1 MADTDRESWDD
12 ARLVRSA
19 REAADSAAFGHLITR
34 YRSQLVRLAES
45 FMDGGSEVEDC
56 VQEACIRAYGNLELL
71 ADPDRFGSWL
81 RRILFGC
88 CMDSLRR
95 RRRNVAALDEAEKIA
110 SQEPGTGRT
119 SPSAVNLIEANEFA
133 ARVLNTIDALP
144 DRDAVPLRLFHLDGL
159 RYASIASYLGVK
171 ESSARS
177 LVTRARQRLKGML
190 AMDMEKERTSG
201 HLTEVLRES
210 VWERGKT
217 RLRGGILHILNG
229 KTVVDSLARSDVPGD
244 KVEYSDVFHEGPV
257 DATLGDEAFVHKRV
271 AYLVAMGGGRK
282 EQIGEQYARGER
294 GLRAFR
300 KYDEVVLWFEH
311 DLYDQLLLI
320 HHLAFYL
327 RCDPRPT
334 KLSLICIGRYPG
346 MPSFRGLGDLSP
358 MQLASLLD
366 TRQLVGEAQLE
377 LGAKAWQ
384 AFGSPDPSGLLH
396 LIEHAD
402 FQSLPFLRAALI
414 RHLEQFPSVRNGL
427 GLSEQYALEGIAEGI
442 ARAGP
447 LFRYHQDREEAV
459 FMGDGTFY
467 YYLQRLAANPAP
479 LIRYAEKE
487 SGSPAM
493 ATCGLTPVGRRV
505 LAGDADAVE
514 LRGIDRWFGG
524 VHLEDREAK
533 WRWNERKRSLEEQ
546 S

>member
-1 MADTDRESWDD
+1 MAATDRESWDD

-56 VQEACIRAYGNLELL
+56 VQEAYIRAYGNFDLL

-88 CMDSLRR
+88 CMDCLRR

-110 SQEPGTGRT
+110 SWEPGTGRT
-119 SPSAVNLIEANEFA
+119 STSAVNLIEAKEFA
-133 ARVLNTIDALP
+133 ARVLNAIDALP
-144 DRDAVPLRLFHLDGL
+144 DRYAVPLSLFHLDGL
-159 RYASIASYLGVK
+159 RCASIASYLGVK
-171 ESSARS
+171 ESSTRS

-190 AMDMEKERTSG
+190 AMDMEKETTSG
-201 HLTEVLRES
+201 DLSDVFRES
-210 VWERGKT
+210 AWERGLT

-229 KTVVDSLARSDVPGD
+229 KTVADSLAQSDVPGD

-257 DATLGDEAFVHKRV
+257 DATLGDEAFVHSRV
-271 AYLVAMGGGRK
+271 AYLVAMRGGRK

-311 DLYDQLLLI
+311 DLYGQLLLI
-320 HHLAFYL
+320 HHLAYFQL
-327 RCDPRPT
+327 CGPGPT

-346 MPSFRGLGDLSP
+346 RPNFRGLGQLSP

-366 TRQLVGEAQLE
+366 TRQLVGQAQLE

-384 AFGSPDPSGLLH
+384 AIGSPDPSELTCI
-396 LIEHAD
+396 IEHAD
-402 FQSLPFLRAALI
+402 FQDLPFLRAALI

-427 GLSEQYALEGIAEGI
+427 GLSERFALEGIAEGVTQ
-442 ARAGP
+442 AGS
-447 LFRYHQDREEAV
+447 LFRYHQDQEEAV
-459 FMGDGTFY
+459 FMGDATFY
-467 YYLQRLAANPAP
+467 HYLQRLAANPAP
-479 LIRYAEKE
+479 LIRYAEQE
-487 SGSPAM
+487 SGSPAK
-493 ATCGLTPVGRRV
+493 ARCGLTGVGRRV
-505 LAGDADAVE
+505 LAGEADAVE

-524 VHLEDREAK
+524 VHLEGREAK
-533 WRWNERKRSLEEQ
+533 WRWNEGKRSLEEQ